1 MEPTCRGIFKLYSSY
16 FYFQAIFKVE
26 IHNVAGQIEFEECQ
40 EKLIF
45 STYFTLRVLLI
56 ITLRLLFLMI
66 LVEGYDAH

>member
-1 MEPTCRGIFKLYSSY
+1 METSWSRPVGVITSK
-16 FYFQAIFKVE
+16 FQAIFKVE